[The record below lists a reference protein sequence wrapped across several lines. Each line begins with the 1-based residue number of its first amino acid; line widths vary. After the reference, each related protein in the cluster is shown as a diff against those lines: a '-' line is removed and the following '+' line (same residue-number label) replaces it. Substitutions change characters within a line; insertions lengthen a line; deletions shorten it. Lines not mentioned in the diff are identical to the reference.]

1 MPQLCKLTTN
11 RFKFVLWFSDDLFT
25 KAVFKGLQSFWG
37 PFCKKAVDIAIKVQ
51 TIGLNFIAQ
60 KFSHMRLKP
69 ITAILSLALLSS
81 CSEKVTDEVP
91 FLDEC
96 QMVNG
101 SIKWEFDG
109 SSYCANANIIAG
121 YAIGLTLNG
130 ITMTGVSFTMELD
143 SIEPGTYNISQDENN
158 IIYTDQ
164 LGLAWTSMD
173 SNAGSIIITSH
184 DSVSNK
190 IRATFNGLLKSPI
203 TGQTKQISNGQI
215 SVTYVE

>member
-1 MPQLCKLTTN
+1 MVLKL
-11 RFKFVLWFSDDLFT
+11 VS
-25 KAVFKGLQSFWG
+25 S
-37 PFCKKAVDIAIKVQ
+37 KKHI
-51 TIGLNFIAQ
+51 
-60 KFSHMRLKP
+60 MRLK
-69 ITAILSLALLSS
+69 TLSLALPLMMMLS
-81 CSEKVTDEVP
+81 CSEKITDEVP

-121 YAIGLTLNG
+121 YGVGLTLNG
-130 ITMTGVSFTMELD
+130 ITLSGVSLTMEIDTLD
-143 SIEPGTYNISQDENN
+143 PGTYNVSQDQNV
-158 IIYTDQ
+158 IVYTDQ

-173 SNAGSIIITSH
+173 SNAGSIIISSH

-190 IRATFNGLLKSPI
+190 IRATFIGSLKSPL
-203 TGQTKQISNGQI
+203 TGEIKQISNGQI